1 MNIDPLIKMANEMST
16 FFATEGGEE
25 HGAEL
30 MATHL
35 RRYWEQRMRREII
48 AHYRRGGGGLNEL
61 SLKSVGMLAN
71 DAAPEPDPETGGDA
85 G

>member
-1 MNIDPLIKMANEMST
+1 MKIDPLIKMANEMAA
-16 FFATEGGEE
+16 FFETEGGPE

-48 AHYRRGGGGLNEL
+48 AHYQRGGGGLSEL
-61 SLKSVGMLAN
+61 SLKSVGLLAA
-71 DAAPEPDPETGGDA
+71 DPAPEPEVPGGDA